1 MTGKGAGLGRSG
13 RLTGERACRAAALL
27 ATVPLVAACG
37 LLGGPQQLRQDA
49 PQLMTVTSPAFGQ
62 GIIPSEYTCH
72 GRGGPPPIYW
82 SGAPQGTKSLALVVD
97 DADAPITPYIY
108 WIVLD
113 ISPAT
118 TDIQA
123 GLLPPGARQA
133 DNSRGF
139 PGYDAP
145 CPIHGS
151 HKYRFTIYALSSAYA
166 TSSALRLGN
175 GASAKAAWTAIA
187 RSAIARGRLTATAN
201 GLSDVKA

>member
-1 MTGKGAGLGRSG
+1 VGWCD
-13 RLTGERACRAAALL
+13 RAADRPPRRAVALLAAALL
-27 ATVPLVAACG
+27 AAAPLLAGCS
-37 LLGGPQQLRQDA
+37 LLGGPGQFRQDA
-49 PQLMTVTSPAFGQ
+49 PEVMTVTSPVFGEDV
-62 GIIPSEYTCH
+62 IPRQYTCH
-72 GRGGPPPIYW
+72 GGGQHPPIYW
-82 SGAPQGTKSLALVVD
+82 SGAPQGTKALALVVD

-123 GLLPPGARQA
+123 GPLPPGALQA

-139 PGYDAP
+139 AGYDAP

-151 HKYRFTIYALSSAYA
+151 HKYRFTVYAMSS
-166 TSSALRLGN
+166 TLRLGN

-187 RSAIARGRLTATAN
+187 RNAIARGRLTATAN
-201 GLSDVKA
+201 E

>member
-1 MTGKGAGLGRSG
+1 LGWSG
-13 RLTGERACRAAALL
+13 RVTGGLAHRAAALL
-27 ATVPLVAACG
+27 AAVPMLAACG

-49 PQLMTVTSPAFGQ
+49 PEVMTVTSPAFGQ
-62 GIIPSEYTCH
+62 GIIPGEYTCH
-72 GRGGPPPIYW
+72 GRGRPPPIYW
-82 SGAPQGTKSLALVVD
+82 SGAPEGTKSLALVVD
-97 DADAPITPYIY
+97 DADTPITPYIY

-118 TDIQA
+118 SDIQA

-139 PGYDAP
+139 AGYDAP

-151 HKYRFTIYALSSAYA
+151 HKYRFTIYALSSTYVMN
-166 TSSALRLGN
+166 SALRLGN

-201 GLSDVKA
+201 GLPNR

>member
-1 MTGKGAGLGRSG
+1 MAWYARPGGR
-13 RLTGERACRAAALL
+13 RVRRAAVLAAVPLL
-27 ATVPLVAACG
+27 AGCG
-37 LLGGPQQLRQDA
+37 LVGSSRALRQDV
-49 PQLMTVTSPAFGQ
+49 QQEMTVTSPVFGQ
-62 GIIPSEYTCH
+62 GVIPRQYTCH
-72 GRGGPPPIYW
+72 GHGDSPPLYW
-82 SGAPQGTKSLALVVD
+82 SGAPQGTRALAVVVD

-123 GLLPPGARQA
+123 AALPPGARQA

-139 PGYDAP
+139 AGYDAP

-151 HKYRFTIYALSSAYA
+151 HRYRFTVYALS
-166 TSSALRLGN
+166 TPLRLGD

-187 RSAIARGRLTATAN
+187 RTAIGRGRLTATAKQ
-201 GLSDVKA
+201 LSRA